1 MVKQGLGVIKYF
13 AYGSNMLE
21 KKLKDRCSSAEKINP
36 SEGSQHM
43 IRKYRFRFHKKSSD
57 GSAKCDAR
65 KTGDTSDIV
74 YGVLFSINDEQIG
87 ALNKFEGLHYGYEKK
102 VVNVIDEK
110 SSNEI
115 SALIYY
121 ATDID
126 PTLKPY
132 DWYKRQTVK
141 GARDNGLPEEYVKEI
156 ESFESKTDE
165 DEVRKKRE
173 EKLLE

>member
-13 AYGSNMLE
+13 AYGSNMLV
-21 KKLKDRCSSAEKINP
+21 KKLKSRCSSAEKINP

-43 IRKYRFRFHKKSSD
+43 IRKHRFSFHKKGAD
-57 GSAKCDAR
+57 DSAKGDAEI
-65 KTGDTSDIV
+65 TDDTNDMV
-74 YGVLFSINDEQIG
+74 YGVLFSINDEQMG
-87 ALNKFEGLHYGYEKK
+87 VLNKFEGLHYGYEKK

-115 SALIYY
+115 PAFIYY

-132 DWYKRQTVK
+132 DWYKHQTVK

-165 DEVRKKRE
+165 DEARKKRE